1 MIRILLA
8 LFIAAPL
15 RADIY
20 DRLDELTHHLRS
32 GGVPRDGI
40 PAMTNPQS
48 VAPADAHYLADSDL
62 VLGVVANGAARAYPH
77 RLGWKHEVVNDQLGG
92 QYISITFCPLT
103 STGLVFDATSPD
115 SAQIEFGVSGVVL
128 NSNLVLYDRRDE
140 KTLYPQMIY
149 AAISGAHK
157 GQRLRLLP
165 VVETTWGLWRALHPH
180 TTVVQAATGLDHYP
194 DYIRALYP
202 IDSYGFY
209 PYGDYLSD
217 HRMIIFPLTTAR
229 PSGRLPAKEIVLGL
243 RAAGES
249 KAYPF
254 TRMPD
259 KAVINDR
266 VGDRDVLVLFD
277 SETATAI
284 PYSRVGDGQLLTFR
298 ILSRTGDLRLSD
310 STTRL
315 SGSAELTVEASP
327 KSQVAEVSGRRLP
340 LAFADVETGSEW
352 NMLGEALAGP
362 LKGAQ
367 LEQIPAYNSMWFGWS
382 AYWPETRLWNGE
394 GILPP
399 P

>member
-1 MIRILLA
+1 MVRILLA
-8 LFIAAPL
+8 LLIAVPL

-48 VAPADAHYLADSDL
+48 VEPQEARYLADSDL

-77 RLGWKHEVVNDQLGG
+77 RLGWKHEVINDQLGG
-92 QYISITFCPLT
+92 QYICVTFCPLT
-103 STGLVFDATSPD
+103 STGLVFDATPPD
-115 SAQIEFGVSGVVL
+115 SGQIELGVSGMVL
-128 NSNLVLYDRRDE
+128 NSNLVLYNRRDE

-149 AAISGAHK
+149 AGISGAYK
-157 GQRLRLLP
+157 GPRLQLLP
-165 VVETTWGLWRALHPH
+165 VVETTWGLWRTLHPH
-180 TTVVQAATGLDHYP
+180 TTVVQAATGLDRYP

-202 IDSYGFY
+202 LDSYDHY
-209 PYGDYLSD
+209 PYGNYRSD

-229 PSGRLPAKEIVLGL
+229 PSDRLSAKEMVLGL
-243 RAAGES
+243 QAAGES
-249 KAYPF
+249 RAYPF
-254 TRMPD
+254 SRMPN
-259 KAVINDR
+259 KAVINDS
-266 VGDRDVLVLFD
+266 VGDRDVLVLYD
-277 SETATAI
+277 AKTATAI
-284 PYSRVGDGQLLTFR
+284 PYSRVVRGEVLTFR
-298 ILSRTGDLRLSD
+298 ILSRTDDLGLSAGVRCAQP
-310 STTRL
+310 S
-315 SGSAELTVEASP
+315 
-327 KSQVAEVSGRRLP
+327 RRSLP

-352 NMLGEALAGP
+352 NMRGEALAGP

-382 AYWPETRLWNGE
+382 AYWPKTRLWNGK

>member
-1 MIRILLA
+1 MVRILLA
-8 LFIAAPL
+8 LFIAVPL
-15 RADIY
+15 HADIY
-20 DRLDELTHHLRS
+20 NRLGELTHHLHS

-48 VAPADAHYLADSDL
+48 VAPEDAHYLADTDR
-62 VLGVVANGAARAYPH
+62 VLGVVANDAARAYPH
-77 RLGWKHEVVNDQLGG
+77 RLGWKHEVINDQLGG
-92 QYISITFCPLT
+92 QYISVTFCPLT
-103 STGLVFDATSPD
+103 STGLVFNATAPD

-149 AAISGAHK
+149 VGISGEYRGRHL
-157 GQRLRLLP
+157 QLLP

-180 TTVVQAATGLDHYP
+180 TTVVQAATGLDRYP

-202 IDSYGFY
+202 LEGYRHY
-209 PYGDYLSD
+209 PYGNYRSD

-229 PSGRLPAKEIVLGL
+229 PSDRLSAKEMVLGL
-243 RAAGES
+243 RAAWET

-254 TRMPD
+254 TRMPN

-266 VGDRDVLVLFD
+266 IGDRAVLVLYHLA
-277 SETATAI
+277 TATAI
-284 PYSRVGDGQLLTFR
+284 PYSRVVDGQLLTFR
-298 ILSRTGDLRLSD
+298 ILSRSD
-310 STTRL
+310 D
-315 SGSAELTVEASP
+315 
-327 KSQVAEVSGRRLP
+327 LP

-394 GILPP
+394 GILPTP
-399 P
+399 

>member
-1 MIRILLA
+1 MARILLA
-8 LFIAAPL
+8 LFIAVPL

-48 VAPADAHYLADSDL
+48 VAPEDAHYLADSDL

-77 RLGWKHEVVNDQLGG
+77 RLGWTHEVINDQLGG
-92 QYISITFCPLT
+92 QYISVTFCPLT
-103 STGLVFDATSPD
+103 STGLVFDAMASD
-115 SAQIEFGVSGVVL
+115 STQIELGVSGMVL

-149 AAISGAHK
+149 TGISGTRK
-157 GQRLRLLP
+157 GQCLQLLP

-180 TTVVQAATGLDHYP
+180 TTVVQAATGLDRYP

-202 IDSYGFY
+202 LDVYGHY
-209 PYGDYLSD
+209 PYGNYRSD

-229 PSGRLPAKEIVLGL
+229 PSGRLPAKEMVLGL

-249 KAYPF
+249 RAYPF
-254 TRMPD
+254 SRMPD

-266 VGDRDVLVLFD
+266 AGDRAVLVLYD
-277 SETATAI
+277 AETATAI
-284 PYSRVGDGQLLTFR
+284 PYSRVVRGQVLTFR
-298 ILSRTGDLRLSD
+298 ILSRTGDLRLS
-310 STTRL
+310 
-315 SGSAELTVEASP
+315 
-327 KSQVAEVSGRRLP
+327 SGRSLP

-352 NMLGEALAGP
+352 NMRGEALAGP

-382 AYWPETRLWNGE
+382 AYWPQTHLWNGE

>member
-1 MIRILLA
+1 MSDTMARILLA
-8 LFIAAPL
+8 LFIAVPL

-20 DRLDELTHHLRS
+20 DRLDELPHHLRS

-48 VAPADAHYLADSDL
+48 VAPEDAHYLADSDL

-77 RLGWKHEVVNDQLGG
+77 RLGWTHEVINDQLGG
-92 QYISITFCPLT
+92 QYISVTFCPLT
-103 STGLVFDATSPD
+103 STGLVFDAMASD
-115 SAQIEFGVSGVVL
+115 STQIELGVSGMIL

-149 AAISGAHK
+149 TGISGTHK
-157 GQRLRLLP
+157 GQHLQLLP

-180 TTVVQAATGLDHYP
+180 TTVVQAATGLDRYP

-202 IDSYGFY
+202 LDVYGHY
-209 PYGDYLSD
+209 PYGNYRSD
-217 HRMIIFPLTTAR
+217 HRMIIFPPTTAR
-229 PSGRLPAKEIVLGL
+229 PSGHLPAKEMVLGL
-243 RAAGES
+243 RDAGES
-249 KAYPF
+249 RAYPF
-254 TRMPD
+254 SRMPD

-266 VGDRDVLVLFD
+266 VGDRAVLVLYD
-277 SETATAI
+277 AKTATAI
-284 PYSRVGDGQLLTFR
+284 PYSRVVRDQLLTFR
-298 ILSRTGDLRLSD
+298 ILSRTGDLRLS
-310 STTRL
+310 
-315 SGSAELTVEASP
+315 
-327 KSQVAEVSGRRLP
+327 SGRSLP

-352 NMLGEALAGP
+352 NMRGEALAGP
-362 LKGAQ
+362 LEGAQ

-382 AYWPETRLWNGE
+382 AYWPQTRLWNGE

>member
-1 MIRILLA
+1 MARILLA
-8 LFIAAPL
+8 LFIAVPL

-48 VAPADAHYLADSDL
+48 VAPEDAHYLADSDL

-77 RLGWKHEVVNDQLGG
+77 RLGWTHEVINDQLGG
-92 QYISITFCPLT
+92 QYISVTFCPLT
-103 STGLVFDATSPD
+103 STGLVFDAMAAD
-115 SAQIEFGVSGVVL
+115 STQIELGVSGVVL

-149 AAISGAHK
+149 TGISGTRK
-157 GQRLRLLP
+157 GQRLQLLP

-180 TTVVQAATGLDHYP
+180 TTVVQAATGLDRYP

-202 IDSYGFY
+202 LDVYGHY
-209 PYGDYLSD
+209 PYGNYRSD

-229 PSGRLPAKEIVLGL
+229 PSDRLSAKEMVLGL

-249 KAYPF
+249 RAYPF
-254 TRMPD
+254 SRMPD

-266 VGDRDVLVLFD
+266 VGDRAVLVLYD
-277 SETATAI
+277 AETATAI
-284 PYSRVGDGQLLTFR
+284 PYSRVVRGQLLTFR
-298 ILSRTGDLRLSD
+298 ILSRTGDLRLS
-310 STTRL
+310 SELRRAQT
-315 SGSAELTVEASP
+315 SASSVES
-327 KSQVAEVSGRRLP
+327 SSRRSLP

-352 NMLGEALAGP
+352 NMRGEALAGP

-382 AYWPETRLWNGE
+382 AYWPQTRLWNGE

>member
-1 MIRILLA
+1 MARILLA
-8 LFIAAPL
+8 LFIAVPL

-48 VAPADAHYLADSDL
+48 VAPEDARYLADSDL

-77 RLGWKHEVVNDQLGG
+77 RLGWTHEVINDQLGG
-92 QYISITFCPLT
+92 QYISVTFCPLT
-103 STGLVFDATSPD
+103 STGLVFDAMASD
-115 SAQIEFGVSGVVL
+115 STQIELGVSGMIL

-149 AAISGAHK
+149 TGISGTRK
-157 GQRLRLLP
+157 GQRLQLLP

-180 TTVVQAATGLDHYP
+180 TTVVQAATGLDRYP

-202 IDSYGFY
+202 LDVYGHY
-209 PYGDYLSD
+209 PYGNYRSD

-229 PSGRLPAKEIVLGL
+229 PSGRLPAKEMVLGL
-243 RAAGES
+243 RDAGES
-249 KAYPF
+249 RAYPF
-254 TRMPD
+254 SRMPD

-266 VGDRDVLVLFD
+266 VGDRAVLVLYD
-277 SETATAI
+277 AETATAI
-284 PYSRVGDGQLLTFR
+284 PYSRVVRGQLLTFR
-298 ILSRTGDLRLSD
+298 ILSRTDDLRLS
-310 STTRL
+310 
-315 SGSAELTVEASP
+315 SGV
-327 KSQVAEVSGRRLP
+327 RRAQPSRRSLP
-340 LAFADVETGSEW
+340 LAFTDVETGSEW
-352 NMLGEALAGP
+352 NMRGEALAGP

-382 AYWPETRLWNGE
+382 AYWPQTRLWNGK

>member
-1 MIRILLA
+1 MARILLA
-8 LFIAAPL
+8 LFIAVPL

-48 VAPADAHYLADSDL
+48 VAPEDARYLADSDL

-77 RLGWKHEVVNDQLGG
+77 RLGWTHEVINDQLGG
-92 QYISITFCPLT
+92 QYISVTFCPLT
-103 STGLVFDATSPD
+103 STGLVFDAMASD
-115 SAQIEFGVSGVVL
+115 STQIELGVSGMIL

-149 AAISGAHK
+149 TGISGTRK
-157 GQRLRLLP
+157 GQRLQLLP

-180 TTVVQAATGLDHYP
+180 TTVVQAATGLDRYP

-202 IDSYGFY
+202 LDVYGHY
-209 PYGDYLSD
+209 PYGNYRSD

-229 PSGRLPAKEIVLGL
+229 PSGRLPAKEMVLGL
-243 RAAGES
+243 RDAGES
-249 KAYPF
+249 RAYPF
-254 TRMPD
+254 SRMPD

-266 VGDRDVLVLFD
+266 VGDRAVLVLYD
-277 SETATAI
+277 AETATAI
-284 PYSRVGDGQLLTFR
+284 PYSRVVRGQLLTFR
-298 ILSRTGDLRLSD
+298 ILSRTDDLRLS
-310 STTRL
+310 
-315 SGSAELTVEASP
+315 
-327 KSQVAEVSGRRLP
+327 SGRSLP
-340 LAFADVETGSEW
+340 LAFTDVETGSEW
-352 NMLGEALAGP
+352 NMRGEALAGP

-382 AYWPETRLWNGE
+382 AYWPQTRLWNGK

>member
-1 MIRILLA
+1 MARILLV
-8 LFIAAPL
+8 LIIAVPL

-40 PAMTNPQS
+40 PAMTNPQA
-48 VAPADAHYLADSDL
+48 VAPEDAHYLADSDL

-77 RLGWKHEVVNDQLGG
+77 RLGWKHEVINDQLGG
-92 QYISITFCPLT
+92 QYISVTFCPLT
-103 STGLVFDATSPD
+103 STGLIFDATAPD
-115 SAQIEFGVSGVVL
+115 SGQIELGVSGMVL

-140 KTLYPQMIY
+140 KTLYPQMIH
-149 AAISGAHK
+149 AGISGAHK
-157 GQRLRLLP
+157 GQCLQLLP

-180 TTVVQAATGLDHYP
+180 TTVVQAATGLDRYP

-202 IDSYGFY
+202 LDSYGHY
-209 PYGDYLSD
+209 PYGNYRSD

-229 PSGRLPAKEIVLGL
+229 PSDRLSAKEMVLGL
-243 RAAGES
+243 RVAGES
-249 KAYPF
+249 RAYPF
-254 TRMPD
+254 SRMPA

-266 VGDRDVLVLFD
+266 VDDRDVLVLYD
-277 SETATAI
+277 AETATAI
-284 PYSRVGDGQLLTFR
+284 PYSRVVRGQVLSFR
-298 ILSRTGDLRLSD
+298 ILSRTSDLRLS
-310 STTRL
+310 
-315 SGSAELTVEASP
+315 SGV
-327 KSQVAEVSGRRLP
+327 RRAQPSRRSLP

-352 NMLGEALAGP
+352 NMRGEALTGP
-362 LKGAQ
+362 LEGAQ

-382 AYWPETRLWNGE
+382 AYWPKTRLWNGK